1 MNFFKRLFGRES
13 PKVDEKRIYN
23 IICPH
28 CFEEFEPEEAVFR
41 ASHHSDEDE
50 DFMLQEDEVL
60 NRFRRMFQMAELGE
74 MECVI
79 KSEDVPEENKKRVD
93 GGVLIEVVDKLGVKT
108 DKRLC
113 PYCHNIL
120 PSSAGRAPSNI
131 ISFVGASQVGK
142 TVYMTSL
149 IHMLQN
155 ETARNFDAACMPIDI
170 NDYRKF
176 KEDYETPLFE
186 NGILL
191 DPTQKEKRM
200 EPFIFELTFKDRS
213 RPPLTLVFFDIAGE
227 GTTDPEYL
235 ELKAKHIRKSV
246 GILFLVDPLQI
257 KTIRDKISLQK
268 GDNPGEFTSEYDE
281 ARDVFIALYQKF
293 FSKNDYGRTDVP
305 VAIILTKSD
314 MLRLLNDEEYFRENS
329 NVFRNYIH
337 REYFNFNE
345 FENINGEV
353 GRFFDKVDR
362 PFKDALDIYFTNS
375 AYFAVS
381 AIGSNPVNQRV
392 QGIVEPLRV
401 DEPLLW
407 ILNKL
412 NIIEGR

>member
-1 MNFFKRLFGRES
+1 MSFLKKLFNRE
-13 PKVDEKRIYN
+13 PLKAAENRIYN

-28 CFEEFEPEEAVFR
+28 CFEEFGREEIVFR

-60 NRFRRMFQMAELGE
+60 NRFMKMFKMAELGE
-74 MECVI
+74 IESII
-79 KSEDVPEENKKRVD
+79 KPEAVPEEYKKRVD
-93 GGVLIEVVDKLGVKT
+93 GGVLIEIVDRMGVKT

-113 PYCHNIL
+113 PYCHNNL

-155 ETARNFDAACMPIDI
+155 ETARNFDAVCLPIDV

-186 NGILL
+186 RGVLL
-191 DPTQKEKRM
+191 DTTQKEKRM
-200 EPFIFELTFKDRS
+200 EPFIFEFAFRDRAK
-213 RPPLTLVFFDIAGE
+213 PPLTLVFFDIAGE
-227 GTTDPEYL
+227 GTTDTEYL
-235 ELKAKHIRKSV
+235 ELKAKHIQKSV

-268 GDNPGEFTSEYDE
+268 GENPGEFTSEYDE

-293 FSKNDYGRTDVP
+293 FSKNDYGRTDIP
-305 VAIILTKSD
+305 TAIILTKSD
-314 MLRLLNDEEYFRENS
+314 MLKLLNDDEYFRENS
-329 NVFRNYIH
+329 NVFRNYTH
-337 REYFNFNE
+337 KGVFDLNE

-392 QGIVEPLRV
+392 QGLVEPVRV
-401 DEPLLW
+401 DEPFLW
-407 ILNKL
+407 LLNKL
-412 NIIEGR
+412 KIIEGR